1 LATFERRTDKNGVV
15 ISIRVKIRR
24 KGFPSVSKT
33 FDVHGS
39 RQAEINSAKREAEAW
54 ARQIESEMDR
64 GVFVSRVESEQTTLK
79 ECLERYLREV
89 SPTKKSAGQERNK
102 IGVILKH
109 KLSLRYMASIRSTDI
124 ATYRDD
130 RLMVV
135 ASATVIRELALI
147 SHVFN
152 TARKEWGMD
161 NLQNPVEAV
170 RKPKLPQGR
179 DRRLQSGELDAI
191 LKASES
197 AQLQTIILLALES
210 AMRRGELASL
220 KWRNVFLSE
229 RYVVLADTKNGSSRK
244 VPLSNKAASLLHELK
259 QTMFDSNEVGD
270 RVDGRVFL
278 MRADS
283 ITQAFERAR
292 DRARK
297 DYVFECARKKV
308 NFDDGFLNNL
318 RFHDLRHEATSHLFE
333 IGLNPIEA
341 ASITGHKDIRM
352 LMRYTH
358 LRVEDLAKKL
368 G

>member
-1 LATFERRTDKNGVV
+1 MATFERRTDKNGSV
-15 ISIRVKIRR
+15 ISIRVKVRR
-24 KGFPSVSKT
+24 TGFPSVTKT

-39 RQAEINSAKREAEAW
+39 RQAEINLAKREAEAW

-89 SPTKKSAGQERNK
+89 SPTKKGAEHERYK

-109 KLSLRYMASIRSTDI
+109 KLAVRYMASIRGTDL
-124 ATYRDD
+124 AAYRDD
-130 RLMVV
+130 RLKVV
-135 ASATVIRELALI
+135 ASATVTRELALI

-152 TARKEWGMD
+152 MARKEWGME
-161 NLQNPVEAV
+161 NLQNPVEVV

-179 DRRLQSGELDAI
+179 DRRLQPGELDAI
-191 LKASES
+191 LAASGS
-197 AQLQTIILLALES
+197 DQLKFIVLLALET

-220 KWRNVFLSE
+220 RWRDVFLSE
-229 RYVVLADTKNGSSRK
+229 QYLMLPDTKNGSSRA
-244 VPLSNKAASLLHELK
+244 VPLSKKAVGLLK
-259 QTMFDSNEVGD
+259 EVRLLTSGVD
-270 RVDGRVFL
+270 DEVDGRVFP
-278 MRADS
+278 MRADA

-292 DRARK
+292 DRARAC
-297 DYVFECARKKV
+297 YVLECAHAGKKA
-308 NFDDGFLNNL
+308 DDGFLGNL

-341 ASITGHKDIRM
+341 ASVTGHKDLRM

-358 LRVEDLAKKL
+358 LKAGNLAKKL